1 MNTAELEAVTAAEII
16 DARGAACPGPL
27 LEAKKGMGKI
37 AVGDVVELWSSDPG
51 TKSDVG
57 AWAGKVGHEI
67 LGVLEDDGYE
77 RLFIRR
83 GK

>member
-1 MNTAELEAVTAAEII
+1 L
-16 DARGAACPGPL
+16 
-27 LEAKKGMGKI
+27 
-37 AVGDVVELWSSDPG
+37 ELWSSDPG